1 MATEERD
8 EEQAYL
14 ASVYREKMQKVSAAV
29 VKEGWTV
36 SGMSTEEKNW
46 AMRIIDETI
55 PTAEIIKANRLET
68 VKAARRII
76 KEEATD

>member
-14 ASVYREKMQKVSAAV
+14 TSVYREKMREICADVIKA
-29 VKEGWTV
+29 GWTV

-76 KEEATD
+76 KEEETD